1 MADTQVKSKD
11 SEIPFRPVI
20 IIDTPE
26 LKDYQTCL
34 QHLFTGLTAESYP
47 SALICP
53 PDAGASS
60 VLCPSVELVYHPLL
74 KIPLFRNQNR
84 RSVLEKLNKFK
95 PTVLHCFSSSK
106 AKLTKF
112 LAETLNIPFL
122 LTFNTSSH
130 KKLTHVSNSPNCA
143 ALLAL
148 SGPIAAHLKSTS
160 KNFAG
165 QIAQLNTGTFVEDDC
180 ACFSAKATVR
190 SMVVAQP
197 LTNANDFKGLLNAVR
212 HLVIDGYEFILAII
226 GMGSAERDI
235 HRMIKKLGLTQV
247 VTVVPDIQP
256 LRSVFAGADIFI
268 QPHSRPEF
276 NSPLLEAMG
285 VGLAVASCHNGS
297 EDLLTEDETTVFF
310 DPYDDLSVYA
320 CLHNLLDK
328 RDFAQQIARNGQ
340 QFLRENYTVS
350 GMITSLLEYYQNAMD
365 WHKEQREIQIKIQK
379 ERETENE
386 SAPENQ

>member
-1 MADTQVKSKD
+1 MTNNQTISNDQ
-11 SEIPFRPVI
+11 EIPFRPVL
-20 IIDTPE
+20 IIDKPE
-26 LKDYQTCL
+26 LKDYNMCL
-34 QHLFTGLTAESYP
+34 QHLFAGMTDESVQA
-47 SALICP
+47 ALICP

-60 VLCPSVELVYHPLL
+60 VLCPSVELIYHPLL

-106 AKLTKF
+106 ARLTRY

-122 LTFNTSSH
+122 LTYDSTG
-130 KKLTHVSNSPNCA
+130 KKLSRIARSPNCA
-143 ALLAL
+143 SLLAL
-148 SGPIAAHLKSTS
+148 TRSIAAHLESTY
-160 KNFAG
+160 KNFNG
-165 QIAQLNTGTFVEDDC
+165 NIEQLNTGTFVEDDC
-180 ACFSAKATVR
+180 ACFSADVPVR
-190 SMVVAQP
+190 SMVIAQP

-226 GMGSAERDI
+226 GRGSAEREI

-247 VTVVPDIQP
+247 VTVVPEIEP
-256 LRSVFAGADIFI
+256 IRSVFSGADIFI

-285 VGLAVASCHNGS
+285 VGLAIASCHNGTES
-297 EDLLTEDETTVFF
+297 LLVEDETTVFF
-310 DPYDDLSVYA
+310 DPYDELSVYA

-328 RDFAQQIARNGQ
+328 RQFAQQIARNGQ

-350 GMITSLLEYYQNAMD
+350 GMIDSLVKYYHQAQD
-365 WHKEQREIQIKIQK
+365 WYTQQQEQASQSDQ
-379 ERETENE
+379 
-386 SAPENQ
+386 PE